1 MRAERGRLDAMPRR
15 VFSFD
20 PPDRF
25 TAGTV
30 GQPGHRTFFLQARA
44 GTRVVSVV
52 VEKEQVAAL
61 AERLGQLLDEVR
73 QRGEDVPLELPP
85 EARDM
90 APLDEPLMEQFR
102 VGTMILAWDSEERE
116 VLVEAR
122 AQPEEGEDEPD
133 DEEDEDAIDES
144 DALQVRLPAAAARV
158 FVDRAIRTVAA
169 GRPPCP
175 FCGLPLN
182 PEGHLCPRRN
192 GHVH

>member
-1 MRAERGRLDAMPRR
+1 MTRR

-25 TAGTV
+25 TTGTV

-44 GTRVVSVV
+44 GTRVVTVV
-52 VEKEQVAAL
+52 VEKEQIVAL

-73 QRGEDVPLELPP
+73 RGGEAVPLELPP
-85 EARDM
+85 EAQDI
-90 APLDEPLMEQFR
+90 APLDEPLREQFR
-102 VGTMILAWDSEERE
+102 VGTMILAWDSDERE
-116 VLVEAR
+116 ILVEAR
-122 AQPEEGEDEPD
+122 AQLEEGEEEPD
-133 DEEDEDAIDES
+133 DEDEDPAEGP
-144 DALQVRLPAAAARV
+144 DALQVHLPVAAARA
-158 FVDRAIRTVAA
+158 FVDRALRVVAA

>member
-1 MRAERGRLDAMPRR
+1 MPRR

-25 TAGTV
+25 TTGTV

-73 QRGEDVPLELPP
+73 RGGEDVPLELPP
-85 EARDM
+85 EAQDVE
-90 APLDEPLMEQFR
+90 PLDEPLMEQFR
-102 VGTMILAWDSEERE
+102 VGTMILAWDSDERE

-122 AQPEEGEDEPD
+122 AQLEDDE
-133 DEEDEDAIDES
+133 EEDEDEDVEVDPLDGP
-144 DALQVRLPAAAARV
+144 DALQVRLPVAAARA
-158 FVDRAIRTVAA
+158 FVDRALRTIAA

>member
-1 MRAERGRLDAMPRR
+1 MPRR
-15 VFSFD
+15 IFSFD

-30 GQPGHRTFFLQARA
+30 GQPGHRTFFLQARS
-44 GTRVVSVV
+44 GVRVVSVV

-73 QRGEDVPLELPP
+73 HRGEDVPLELPA
-85 EARDM
+85 EAQDV
-90 APLDEPLMEQFR
+90 APLDEPLVEQFR
-102 VGTMILAWDSEERE
+102 VGTMILTWDADERE
-116 VLVEAR
+116 ITVEAR
-122 AQPEEGEDEPD
+122 AQL
-133 DEEDEDAIDES
+133 EEDEEEAEDEEEEEDPLEGP
-144 DALQVRLPAAAARV
+144 DALQVRLPIAAARV
-158 FVDRAIRTVAA
+158 FVDRALRIVAA